1 MIFDFLKKRVRV
13 PETVIHLDYAAGT
26 PVHPEVLRAML
37 PYFSETWANPSAL
50 YRSAVRVRAALD
62 EVRTELARVL
72 RIRPYDVIFTSGG
85 TESNTL
91 ALVGLVE
98 AKHKAGRAYETM
110 EVISTESEH
119 PSILATLDVLAARGV
134 QIRYVAQKEDGL
146 IDETHFETLLS
157 PGTVLVT
164 FAYVNSEIGVI
175 QPVKQLS
182 RMVRAY
188 ERTHDSV
195 IRVHVDASQAPLW
208 LSCELDRLDVDLM
221 TLDAG
226 KCYGP
231 KGVGVLALRRGVLL
245 EAQLRGGG
253 QEHGLRA
260 TTENVPL
267 IIGCVRALVRAQ
279 ASWEDRGK
287 GVVALRE
294 YFIDA
299 LTTAIPD
306 CVVNG
311 SQNER
316 VANNVN
322 ISIPGL
328 DTEFAVI
335 VLDASGIAASTRS
348 ACGTGEGSGSHVVRV
363 ITRDYVRAQSTLRFT
378 LGEETT
384 KTELTHTVSVLKA
397 HVDEMRAFH
406 KTLRACRSTCV

>member
-13 PETVIHLDYAAGT
+13 SEEVIHLDYAAGT
-26 PVHPEVLRAML
+26 PVKPEVLRAML
-37 PYFSETWANPSAL
+37 PFFSEAWANPSAL
-50 YRSAVRVRAALD
+50 YKSAVRVRTALD
-62 EVRTELARVL
+62 HARTELARVL

-91 ALVGLVE
+91 ALIGLVD
-98 AKHKAGRAYETM
+98 ALHKAGRAYETM
-110 EVISTESEH
+110 EVVSTKSEH
-119 PSILATLDVLAARGV
+119 PSILATLDTLALRGV
-134 QIRYVAQKEDGL
+134 QIRYVSVKEDGL
-146 IDETHFETLLS
+146 IDEAHFETLLS
-157 PGTVLVT
+157 PETVLVT

-175 QPVKQLS
+175 QSVKRLS
-182 RMVRAY
+182 RIVRAY
-188 ERTHDSV
+188 ERAHNNV
-195 IRVHVDASQAPLW
+195 IRVHTDASQAPLW
-208 LSCELDRLDVDLM
+208 LSCELDRLDIDLM

-231 KGVGVLALRRGVLL
+231 KGVGVLAMRRGVNL

-253 QEHGLRA
+253 QERGMRA

-267 IIGCVRALVRAQ
+267 IIGCVHALVRAQ
-279 ASWEDRGK
+279 VSWKSRSEAVGQ
-287 GVVALRE
+287 LRDF
-294 YFIDA
+294 FIEA
-299 LTTAIPD
+299 LTSAIPD

-311 SQNER
+311 TQKER

-335 VLDASGIAASTRS
+335 VLDTHDIAASTRS

-363 ITRDYVRAQSTLRFT
+363 ITGDQERAQSTLRFT

-384 KTELTHTVSVLKA
+384 KKELEHTVSVLKT
-397 HVDEMRAFH
+397 HVDEMHAFH
-406 KTLRACRSTCV
+406 KTLKI